1 MFRRIIKYMLSSGI
15 SVVLDLGIFKAA
27 TYLGAGIALAT
38 AIARAISS
46 DLLRQLKNIGTA
58 IVMITFIFYYILVLG
73 PRKSLLMQA
82 VKYYALVIACA
93 TVSAWSVERIHDM
106 IDIDPTIIKAC
117 VDTVL
122 FVTNYI
128 IQKLFIFR
136 SPKQKAAEAAPQEN

>member
-27 TYLGAGIALAT
+27 TYFGASIGLAT

-46 DLLRQLKNIGTA
+46 AVNFLLNRNAVFKAEGS
-58 IVMITFIFYYILVLG
+58 ILVQYL
-73 PRKSLLMQA
+73 
-82 VKYYALVIACA
+82 KYITLVVVCA
-93 TVSAWSVERIHDM
+93 TVSAWSVEQLHKVIH
-106 IDIDPTIIKAC
+106 IDPTVIKAC

-122 FVTNYI
+122 FVINYI

-136 SPKQKAAEAAPQEN
+136 TAKQQPEQPQQS